1 MAEQEG
7 VIKFDLDWR
16 PGPPATGVDTGID
29 PAPLDRWRAR
39 LMAAGLIGQDPAR
52 YDGYGFGNLSMRV
65 AAGFVITGT
74 QTGALPALSAEHYAL
89 VTAWDVAANRIVARG
104 PVKPSSEALTHATL
118 YGLDPDIGV
127 VFHGHGPSI
136 WTARDRLGLPATAAD
151 VPYGTP
157 AMARAVARLFE
168 DTAVADTRV
177 FAMAGH
183 EDGIVSFGRTADQ
196 AGTALLDALEAVAV

>member
-7 VIKFDLDWR
+7 VIKFDLDWH
-16 PGPPATGVDTGID
+16 PGPPAEGVD

-39 LMAAGLIGQDPAR
+39 LMAAGLVGQDPAR

-118 YGLDPDIGV
+118 YGLHRDIGF

-136 WTARDRLGLPATAAD
+136 WTARDRLGLPATATD

-157 AMARAVARLFE
+157 AMARAVARLFK

-196 AGTALLDALEAVAV
+196 AGRALLDALEAVAA

>member
-1 MAEQEG
+1 MADQEG

-16 PGPPATGVDTGID
+16 PGPPAAGVDLGVD

-39 LMAAGLIGQDPAR
+39 LMTAGLIGQDPAR
-52 YDGYGFGNLSMRV
+52 YDGFGFGNLSMRV
-65 AAGFVITGT
+65 ATGFLITGT
-74 QTGALPALSAEHYAL
+74 QTGAMPALSAEHYAL
-89 VTAWDVAANRIVARG
+89 VTAWDVAANRIVAHG

-118 YGLDPDIGV
+118 YGLDPAIGF
-127 VFHGHGPSI
+127 VFHGHGPAI

-157 AMARAVARLFE
+157 AMARAVARLFAE
-168 DTAVADTRV
+168 TTVADTRV

-183 EDGIVSFGRTADQ
+183 EDGIVSFGGTADE
-196 AGTALLDALEAVAV
+196 AGRALLNALGAV